1 MIGWRRRKIAFVS
14 MAACCLWGLRASAAD
29 VSAPAIFQDFENT
42 YKTIE
47 LRTADIFM
55 AGYGTV
61 YTPPPGRADSGGFS
75 VGYDQYDRF
84 DLGSPGNPTLYG
96 TETGLK
102 STVNTAHRAGLNYG
116 VDLVLNHD
124 GYSGTGDSASR
135 DAFARAGGYP
145 GMGIYY
151 QSNNPSGPEYNT
163 RGVND
168 SDGDFN
174 SAYDYGDV
182 NGRLAGLIDINHGKN
197 YQFIRSPVDPND
209 SRNIPKGTVAQF

>member
-47 LRTADIFM
+47 LRTPDIFM

-61 YTPPPGRADSGGFS
+61 YTPPPGRADSGNFS

-84 DLGSPGNPTLYG
+84 DLGKPGNSTLYG

-102 STVNTAHRAGLNYG
+102 SLVNSIHRIGGNS
-116 VDLVLNHD
+116 VIDLVWNHSGFTANGQTD
-124 GYSGTGDSASR
+124 GQGHSFYN
-135 DAFARAGGYP
+135 AGGYP
-145 GMGIYY
+145 GFNITL
-151 QSNNPSGPEYNT
+151 PSD
-163 RGVND
+163 V
-168 SDGDFN
+168 DGDYH
-174 SAYDYGDV
+174 SAFASSDQDM
-182 NGRLAGLIDINHGKN
+182 RLAGLIDIAQEKN
-197 YQFIRSPVDPND
+197 
-209 SRNIPKGTVAQF
+209 